1 MAQISW
7 NHWHVRIAII
17 LKIPTLHFSKHCTN
31 PTQLPLWLIC
41 FQEKSLFAAWNFQWR
56 ACQRQKSRSFFGKY
70 TRYVQT
76 ISCCSTHPF
85 DKWNWHISG
94 LSVLSVYSLPYF
106 SRSERLT
113 CWMYIQIDIQLILAM
128 AIFFPESQSIS
139 KSLQFR
145 KSSSQMWFDD
155 LIHQFQHIHN
165 RFPMMSCKLQ
175 LCVAVEGPTQHL
187 TCEGWSNA
195 MDFTSTKSTT
205 LKRSHF
211 FSQSYKS
218 RKGQYNGKS
227 SLKVFLLK

>member
-41 FQEKSLFAAWNFQWR
+41 FQEKSLFAAWKFQWR

-94 LSVLSVYSLPYF
+94 DPSVLSVLLPSLFQPLRVTDNWYWQWP
-106 SRSERLT
+106 S
-113 CWMYIQIDIQLILAM
+113 
-128 AIFFPESQSIS
+128 FFQKVNLYQNPFNFENLHPKCDLMIWST
-139 KSLQFR
+139 
-145 KSSSQMWFDD
+145 SSS
-155 LIHQFQHIHN
+155 
-165 RFPMMSCKLQ
+165 
-175 LCVAVEGPTQHL
+175 
-187 TCEGWSNA
+187 
-195 MDFTSTKSTT
+195 TSITDSPWC
-205 LKRSHF
+205 HA
-211 FSQSYKS
+211 SY
-218 RKGQYNGKS
+218 S
-227 SLKVFLLK
+227 SA